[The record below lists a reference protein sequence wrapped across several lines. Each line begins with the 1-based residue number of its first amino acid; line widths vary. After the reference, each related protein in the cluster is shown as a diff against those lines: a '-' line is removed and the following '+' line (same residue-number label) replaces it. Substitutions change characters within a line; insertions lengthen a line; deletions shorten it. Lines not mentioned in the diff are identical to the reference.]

1 LLVNGL
7 HASASTTNSR
17 APASNSSIKKGKI
30 LFFKGNCITIGL
42 FSSEPVAA
50 GQQGMAMKISVCGKG
65 GSGKSTVVALL
76 AKAAQ
81 QRELSVVVVDSD
93 ESNSSLFKMLG
104 FEYPPT
110 PLLEMVGGKASLKEK
125 MKSSEVLSRNQLS
138 IDDLPVGYLQRKD
151 HLSLVSIGKILQSLE
166 GCACPMGVL
175 SREFLKKLRLPEKT
189 IAIID
194 MEAGIEHFG
203 RGIDQFIDKVLLV
216 VEPSYES
223 MEMASKIRDLAA
235 GIQKE
240 VAVVLNKMPS
250 EEIRTKVESALEQ
263 NLLEVIGA
271 VPEDPVVFKAGLEGR
286 QFVRGKALDAAADIL
301 DRLIIQQ

>member
-1 LLVNGL
+1 
-7 HASASTTNSR
+7 
-17 APASNSSIKKGKI
+17 
-30 LFFKGNCITIGL
+30 
-42 FSSEPVAA
+42 
-50 GQQGMAMKISVCGKG
+50 MKISVCGKG

-81 QRELSVVVVDSD
+81 QKEVSVVVIDSD
-93 ESNSSLFKMLG
+93 ESNSSLFRMLG
-104 FEYPPT
+104 FDHPPA
-110 PLLEMVGGKASLKEK
+110 PLLDMVGGKTMLKEK
-125 MKSSEVLSRNQLS
+125 MKSSDVLNKTQLS
-138 IDDLPVGYLQRKD
+138 IDDLPIDHLQRKD

-216 VEPSYES
+216 VEPSFES
-223 MEMASKIRDLAA
+223 MAMASKIRDLAS

-250 EEIRTKVESALEQ
+250 EKIRARVESALMHDR
-263 NLLEVIGA
+263 LEVIGTF
-271 VPEDPVVFKAGLEGR
+271 PEDPEVFDAGLEGR
-286 QFVRGKALDAAADIL
+286 QLERGKALDTAAEIL
-301 DRLIIQQ
+301 DRLIFRQ